1 MKNNEIYNKVAQR
14 IIEELENGIIPWQ
27 QPWFGT
33 VSGPFS
39 RSTGKPYS
47 FINQILLGK
56 PGEYLTFN
64 QIKEAGGKLKKG
76 SKAKMVVFFKPLV
89 IKEQDEE
96 GNEIQKTIPLL
107 RYYNVFHIDDTEG
120 VEPTASPA
128 DNTRE
133 PIAEAERIINN
144 YITSEDA
151 PKFKA
156 KLSDKAF
163 YSPITDE
170 VVVPELSQY
179 SRVEE
184 YYSTAFHELVHST
197 MKESRCNRKNNNT
210 AVAFGSDEYGKE
222 ELIAELGSASLVNIC
237 GIETTKSFRNS
248 AAYIGGWLEAIKQDN
263 SIITLAAIKA
273 GQAVDFI
280 LDSIGKVVKTED
292 SESDEVKGNKS
303 PLPKAQE
310 KIYNKYSK
318 KELSYS
324 QVDGFSLFTNGSIV
338 FATNGDI
345 AIPEEHK
352 SFDAKVITQQSEFIR
367 DGLFL
372 DHLKLDIKALKA
384 SKIKH
389 IAVKTSRNNI
399 ILYSIEY
406 LLDSIKFLGI
416 KEDYISVKLY
426 KSGKATMMQIM
437 NDKGFVYIL
446 NVNSNDITLEYS
458 KQQEIISNYY
468 AA

>member
-1 MKNNEIYNKVAQR
+1 
-14 IIEELENGIIPWQ
+14 
-27 QPWFGT
+27 
-33 VSGPFS
+33 
-39 RSTGKPYS
+39 
-47 FINQILLGK
+47 
-56 PGEYLTFN
+56 
-64 QIKEAGGKLKKG
+64 
-76 SKAKMVVFFKPLV
+76 
-89 IKEQDEE
+89 
-96 GNEIQKTIPLL
+96 
-107 RYYNVFHIDDTEG
+107 
-120 VEPTASPA
+120 
-128 DNTRE
+128 
-133 PIAEAERIINN
+133 
-144 YITSEDA
+144 
-151 PKFKA
+151 
-156 KLSDKAF
+156 
-163 YSPITDE
+163 
-170 VVVPELSQY
+170 
-179 SRVEE
+179 
-184 YYSTAFHELVHST
+184 
-197 MKESRCNRKNNNT
+197 MKESRCNRKNNNI

-248 AAYIGGWLEAIKQDN
+248 AAYIGGWLETIKQDN

-280 LDSIGKVVKTED
+280 LDSIGKVIKTED

-318 KELSYS
+318 KELYYS

-338 FATNGDI
+338 FATTGDI

-352 SFDAKVITQQSEFIR
+352 SFDAKAITQQAEFIR

-389 IAVKTSRNNI
+389 IAVKTSSNNI

-406 LLDSIKFLGI
+406 LLDSIKFLSI

-426 KSGKATMMQIM
+426 KSGKATMMQIV

-446 NVNSNDITLEYS
+446 NVNSNNITLEYN